1 MECCDRLLE
10 EEFKDFRGEWPNWSK
25 QVLSMYAGELALRL
39 TVSGSFSTPN
49 MESIASE
56 GQAWPRLAV
65 LTGVRANAMIEAC
78 SLPQL
83 TLASACRLA

>member
-1 MECCDRLLE
+1 LASDWADRLL
-10 EEFKDFRGEWPNWSK
+10 PLVTH
-25 QVLSMYAGELALRL
+25 VLEAEGFN
-39 TVSGSFSTPN
+39 VSGSFSTPN